1 MFLGAQNGF
10 HFGPK
15 GANNLDLQSQSTRY
29 PRWAGYEVVRASM
42 MMNSV
47 MIMLMVVVA
56 LRLPQVFYN
65 QGLSSL
71 RRSVSY
77 VRAEH

>member
-47 MIMLMVVVA
+47 MIMLMVVVVVVVMM
-56 LRLPQVFYN
+56 RTMTYNPDPQDIPSERGTK
-65 QGLSSL
+65 Q
-71 RRSVSY
+71 
-77 VRAEH
+77 